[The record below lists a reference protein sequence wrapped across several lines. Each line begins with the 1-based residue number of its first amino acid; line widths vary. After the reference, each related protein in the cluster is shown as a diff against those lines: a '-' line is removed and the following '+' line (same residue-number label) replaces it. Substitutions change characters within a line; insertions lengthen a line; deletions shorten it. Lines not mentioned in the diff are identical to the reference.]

1 MGAPAAWGVQSP
13 PFQGGHW
20 GAPPHRPTCE
30 GGSTPPPGGVGAC
43 WARLT
48 AGLTRA
54 LTLSPPWG
62 LGGRPCT
69 PVRGVARAPLAGPC
83 GQSRVG
89 TWRAPG
95 RSRVSNRR
103 QPRINAIIIS
113 DKLEGRGHGAA
124 GARVVYYHAMCMACT
139 RSGALGSP
147 LPRDASFAAPCAR
160 PFRRQSS

>member
-1 MGAPAAWGVQSP
+1 MGPRRMGRSKPSLPRGALGSATPSAHPWGWVDPS
-13 PFQGGHW
+13 
-20 GAPPHRPTCE
+20 
-30 GGSTPPPGGVGAC
+30 PGGVGAC
-43 WARLT
+43 WPRLT

-54 LTLSPPWG
+54 LTLAPPWG